1 MPVLR
6 SPLSSTLR
14 QLVYY
19 FASME
24 CDAFSNSGEE
34 YDALAEP
41 VSDRRGQ
48 PRMLF
53 AGEATTRYH
62 PSTVHGAWLTGL
74 REATRLDFH
83 ANAGWHRKGQ
93 RGKRDNSDFSPDVMY
108 ETSVLFDLKRSVPR
122 ARTGV
127 RRGPGRMRQR
137 PSKQSNGADCRRSPR
152 LEPDLG
158 VPHRGRIRSASADSR
173 PISLRSLPHRLDGP
187 AKSGAR
193 DRLRNMSNE
202 QQLPLGRPIQI
213 SRGQE
218 HENQYAGRGGVSA
231 KRPKQRGR

>member
-1 MPVLR
+1 
-6 SPLSSTLR
+6 
-14 QLVYY
+14 
-19 FASME
+19 
-24 CDAFSNSGEE
+24 
-34 YDALAEP
+34 
-41 VSDRRGQ
+41 
-48 PRMLF
+48 MLF

-127 RRGPGRMRQR
+127 RRGPSRMRIR

-152 LEPDLG
+152 LEPDPG
-158 VPHRGRIRSASADSR
+158 VPHRARRRSASADSR
-173 PISLRSLPHRLDGP
+173 ASSLRSLPHRLDGP
-187 AKSGAR
+187 VGAR

-202 QQLPLGRPIQI
+202 RQQLPLGRPIQT

-218 HENQYAGRGGVSA
+218 HDNQYAGRGVGSA
-231 KRPKQRGR
+231 KRPKQRGTVDEVEPGSQRMPSM

>member
-1 MPVLR
+1 
-6 SPLSSTLR
+6 
-14 QLVYY
+14 
-19 FASME
+19 ME